1 MLVDR
6 LIISFFLNFH
16 RWASPNKEAI
26 TFRPC
31 HSLSASSL
39 SRKPEFVEPDNPA
52 GLRLVAT
59 PALT

>member
-1 MLVDR
+1 MLVDG

-16 RWASPNKEAI
+16 RWASPNKEAT

-31 HSLSASSL
+31 HSLSASSVSL
-39 SRKPEFVEPDNPA
+39 KPEFAELDNPA
-52 GLRLVAT
+52 GLRLAAM